1 MDVQELIN
9 ELEKYK
15 GYEVKSFP
23 SSQFEPKFKLT
34 QYPIN
39 EVKCEDNAVSS
50 VFTGKYKTV
59 LEIRV

>member
-9 ELEKYK
+9 ELKKYE
-15 GYEVKSFP
+15 GCEVKTLP
-23 SSQFEPKFKLT
+23 YSQFEPKFKLA

-39 EVKCEDNAVSS
+39 DVKCEDNAISS